1 MVSLR
6 KQAQRCNFGESLEDS
21 LCDQL
26 IKKLPD
32 MEWKQ
37 KLLEVQNISLAD
49 SMDKVQL
56 QETAHEQATWTVA
69 PSQEDSLSTDAVG
82 TKCGRA

>member
-1 MVSLR
+1 MPYERHVFSHFSPQAEKTTDKFMVSLR

-37 KLLEVQNISLAD
+37 KLLEV
-49 SMDKVQL
+49 
-56 QETAHEQATWTVA
+56 
-69 PSQEDSLSTDAVG
+69 
-82 TKCGRA
+82 